1 MILEAYAKINWS
13 LDITGVR
20 EDGYHLMDMLMQPV
34 SLADEI
40 TLSPSD
46 HIGITTGGW
55 PPSRADETN
64 LAFRAAKVLKEVTGY
79 PFGVQ
84 IHVQK
89 RIPIG
94 AGMGG
99 GSSDASAVLFG
110 LNRMWKTGLSPSDLE
125 SIGLSV
131 GADVPFCLRGG
142 LARTTGIG
150 EIITEYPCKTNWW
163 MLVLQPCRGLS
174 TREIFS
180 SWNPDKTRRPNNES
194 VLEDLKTGNLDSL
207 GCHIA
212 NVLEP
217 VSAARCP
224 QIREAVE
231 SLICCGA
238 RAAAMTGSGSAVF
251 GVFRSRPEAEA
262 ARTKI
267 MKRWSGV
274 HLCHTQHDSIRISE
288 E

>member
-1 MILEAYAKINWS
+1 MLLEAFAKINWS
-13 LDITGVR
+13 LDIVGVR
-20 EDGYHLMDMLMQPV
+20 SDGYHLMDMVMQPV
-34 SLADEI
+34 SIADEI
-40 TLSPSD
+40 TLTPSAGLTVSSD
-46 HIGITTGGW
+46 GFPRIPTDD
-55 PPSRADETN
+55 SN
-64 LAFRAAKVLKEVTGY
+64 LALRAAKALQRAVNISSGAR
-79 PFGVQ
+79 
-84 IHVQK
+84 IHVRK
-89 RIPIG
+89 RIPVG

-99 GSSDASAVLFG
+99 GSADAAAVLFG